1 MRPLLLILN
10 PRAISECVESFR
22 ALDIE
27 KAWLTA
33 YSEPQLVD
41 EVATLIDATDYT
53 HYVMASD
60 DLIVSP
66 LALYEVLQA
75 AKTNPVTTGYCNFDL
90 TDDPRVGLTKGPLL
104 ERRPSPT
111 SYGEWWTQTEV
122 DAYPSDLIPTS
133 FTGWVLTCMPRE
145 LWLRYPFQISELGA
159 QSDYALS
166 WRLQQDGVPIVAPK
180 HARTFHVKELHGGG
194 DQERRKRLLI
204 GEVPASVTL
213 EVRG

>member
-1 MRPLLLILN
+1 MKPLLLILN
-10 PRAISECVESFR
+10 PRAIAECVESFA

-33 YSEPQLVD
+33 YTEPELVD
-41 EVATLIDATDYT
+41 EVAAIIEATDYT

-60 DLIVSP
+60 DLIVTP
-66 LALYEVLQA
+66 WALYEVVHA
-75 AKTNPVTTGYCNFDL
+75 AKRHPVTTGYCNFDL

-104 ERRPSPT
+104 ARRPSPA
-111 SYGEWWTQTEV
+111 SYGDFYTQAEV
-122 DAYPSDLIPTS
+122 DAYPDELVPTS
-133 FTGWVLTCMPRE
+133 FTGWVMTCMSRE

-180 HARTFHVKELHGGG
+180 HARTFHVKERHGGG
-194 DQERRKRLLI
+194 DQEPRKRLLI

-213 EVRG
+213 EVRP